1 MKIITKRKSS
11 KKSKVNLGFLIIAA
25 ILFVCSALFA
35 VIGLVLQEATVKRLP
50 ASRDHAS
57 FVVDHPL
64 LSSPKSKPGKN

>member
-1 MKIITKRKSS
+1 MKIIPKERVQRKES
-11 KKSKVNLGFLIIAA
+11 KPWLLIIAA